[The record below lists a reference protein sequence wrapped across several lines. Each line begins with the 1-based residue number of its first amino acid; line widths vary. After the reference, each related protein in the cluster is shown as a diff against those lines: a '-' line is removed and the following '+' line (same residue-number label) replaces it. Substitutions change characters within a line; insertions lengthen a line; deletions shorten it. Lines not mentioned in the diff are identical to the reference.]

1 MPDYKINISVDDND
15 SGRKVDE
22 LDKKLK
28 EVTKPKKISLEFPN
42 LNKVKGDL
50 QEVSKYSGIAVQA
63 FKQFTPIGRQFAE
76 LEDNVKV
83 VGSGLAN
90 VGRTLQGMSAYA
102 NPVRGIADGFG
113 AVSQSIDAAVR
124 TTANLGFAIFGV
136 TQSVNVLRAAFGQA
150 FADTVGREVKLREQI
165 LQTATTLAGTNRIFA
180 EGFEIKDPTQKLQV
194 LEGSVNKS
202 IERIRERSLEIAG
215 TTSAAVIGVFNIVA
229 SQIGSFG
236 GTMQQAEDLAVKF
249 SGALGTLGMSDP
261 GYARQE
267 IGSIMMANIGP
278 DSVLAKTI
286 GISNP
291 DIQRARQQG
300 KVYEYLSE
308 KLAIFEAGQKKAA
321 KGFAGIT
328 SNIQELQEELKRSF
342 GASLLD
348 PILKRI
354 EGFYDKV
361 SGKQVLK
368 DLMQTARGF
377 GQLIGSTLNTA
388 FGTIANAPVFKG
400 IDSKGISNAAK
411 ELQNIFAKVTVY
423 IQEQFAR
430 MAPSIQGIV
439 DRIVKSVD
447 VLGKAFVGVGG
458 ALARLKIDQIAIQLQ
473 AFSGLTNVIL
483 AAAKAYGVYLK
494 AVEQVLSEPVGR
506 YINELNATF
515 KVLDRL
521 GVIGFGQFIMAALAI
536 KKVFP
541 EIVASIKG
549 IATAIGEAFAG
560 AAARVGAVMTSI
572 TGVVTKAVTTAITT
586 VTVGILRILALIST
600 VAGRIEIAL
609 NAISTKLM
617 LGGGVLSKLAQPIY
631 AVAQAFGQISVAA
644 EKAEVAVADLGI
656 KGTVAMQRLQT
667 GAQGAAAQVSGLGT
681 TLRTG
686 VTEGAK
692 AAGGA
697 ILGFG
702 LNIVKGIASMALW
715 TVAITVVLDGLRR
728 LSEWW
733 DEMQQN
739 QQYKQAIDSLNNG
752 LLDQAEAA
760 KKAGKALDE
769 VTAARLRMAQTSLN
783 TEKDSATKNLEA
795 SIKAYDDFQRYIQS
809 KKKGEFVDPTQE
821 VLYGRSY
828 KYGTSSV
835 DNARLLANVAEAKQ
849 RLKEVQKAID
859 DFESKN
865 NPSSTSDPQ
874 LKQQE
879 NRAAIE
885 ELAKFE
891 RDTRRSIE
899 DEVYNYR
906 RQAQDKELQV
916 WRQQGELRIQR
927 IASENQLVIDGVNS
941 EARTS
946 LEALNNWLSSKRRG
960 ELDIEAKKREAQM
973 AAADLERALGKFRL
987 NLEMQVAELRKR
999 VGQYEYELLDK
1010 RIKAEQLIANIR
1022 NGHIV
1027 WENSNTAGQ
1036 AGKFQ
1041 NPVPSVDLSKNK
1053 GGYSSDTGLDIIG
1066 REGSDVVAALP
1077 GKIVYAERGHSAQ
1090 MGQSSSSTGYKDQHS
1105 VLIELDK
1112 PFTYNGKAVKY
1123 AWYTHLQDLDSSIA
1137 GKNGMSITAG
1147 QRLGAMGIANGVPH
1161 LHFGLLGDRQQTQY
1175 LNYREINDLYNSGSM
1190 PGGSGTDLAS
1200 KQNAAMSFFMSK
1212 GLTRMQ
1218 AAALVGGFMQ
1228 ESNGLDASKVNPKS
1242 GAEGIGQWTDYR
1254 KQAMIA
1260 AGARNSFNKQLEFVW
1275 SELMGGEN
1283 NAYVDLKNSKTLN
1296 EALMA
1301 AAKYERF
1308 QGYQQMGGGEW
1319 GKRIDYTKQLL
1330 ASGAGNNAAAG
1341 NASLAS
1347 IGGAPETQK
1356 VTLNIDTSELDGVVG
1371 RLKAANQQLIEMN
1384 KAQNDLNSEEGFRA
1398 FEKSLDTTTADLER
1412 SNKQV
1417 RDLNIDLKA
1426 VAEATKGGI
1435 YDPDVLKSNI
1445 KYQQGLA
1452 QLDML
1457 RTTQLQTL
1465 EKFGNATAEEKA
1477 RATAK
1482 INEAY
1487 EKNKKN
1493 LAEIALREQEALD
1506 IEKERQRLI
1515 DINAARRQA
1524 QGDLLEQTFQLR
1536 SEARSAL
1543 LAPDD
1548 FAGLRR
1554 EQALQAI
1561 EAERL
1566 RLTENDVKPM
1576 SDVVKENFEKLSEQL
1591 LANAKSLAQED
1602 KAVNESRRIR
1612 ELMNATEQN
1621 RIERLNTELTDR
1633 TNAAK
1638 AALDPTNF
1646 QGLRRL
1652 DAQQA
1657 IYSKYLEYTKGD
1669 TQPLTEAAAK
1679 ELQRFGEQALSS
1691 ADALAKVDTE
1701 LQSFAERLALARDS
1715 ARTLTEGY
1723 KGMITSVMNG
1733 GSISEAV
1740 SQMGQNVAAS
1750 FTEKILEYSFR
1761 PMEKQLEGMFGKLFG
1776 VDDAQLQNTNALT
1789 TLTTKVQELT
1799 TAITT
1804 AATAPAAPA
1813 LLEGANATP
1822 GATPSGDPAAQ
1833 TNAEATGKLADG
1845 LDKNAKKVNSAT
1857 NDTLTGLQRYTTG
1870 LASVA
1875 TAALSMAG
1883 GIQLMGKGG
1892 TYNTLMGLA
1901 GIFGSLGSF
1910 TGMFGR
1916 GGIFAARA
1924 SGGPVVARQPYLVGE
1939 RGPELFLPESD
1950 GRVVSSSQ
1958 TSGMFQRTRAALA
1971 AQQSTEA
1978 TAQTP
1983 SSGTRPSPIE
1993 VRYEARVI
2001 NNVEYV
2007 TVEQHRKGMLEAAKR
2022 GQMMAY
2028 QGMQHS
2034 VKVRRRL
2041 GL

>member
-1 MPDYKINISVDDND
+1 MPDYRINISVDDND

-42 LNKVKGDL
+42 LNKVKDEL

-113 AVSQSIDAAVR
+113 AVSQSIDTAIR

-136 TQSVNVLRAAFGQA
+136 TQSVNVLKAAFGQA
-150 FADTVGREVKLREQI
+150 FEDTVGREVKLRESI
-165 LQTATTLAGTNRIFA
+165 LQTATTLAGTNRVFA
-180 EGFEIKDPTQKLQV
+180 QGFEIKDPTEKLKV

-215 TTSAAVIGVFNIVA
+215 TTSEAVIGVFNIVA

-236 GTMQQAEDLAVKF
+236 GTMKQAEDLAVKF

-267 IGSIMMANIGP
+267 IGSIMMGNVTT
-278 DSVLAKTI
+278 DSALAKTI
-286 GISNP
+286 GISNA
-291 DIQRARQQG
+291 DIQKARQQG
-300 KVYEYLSE
+300 KLYEYLTE
-308 KLAIFEAGQKKAA
+308 KLAVFEAGQKIAA

-354 EGFYDKV
+354 EAFYDKV
-361 SGKQVLK
+361 SGKQVMK
-368 DLMQTARGF
+368 DLTQTARGF

-388 FGTIANAPVFKG
+388 LGTVANAPVFKG

-447 VLGKAFVGVGG
+447 VLGKAFVEVGG

-541 EIVASIKG
+541 EIVAGVKG
-549 IATAIGEAFAG
+549 IATAIGEAFA
-560 AAARVGAVMTSI
+560 AAASRVAAVMTSI

-586 VTVGILRILALIST
+586 VTVGILRILTLIST

-609 NAISTKLM
+609 NVISTKLM
-617 LGGGVLSKLAQPIY
+617 LGGGILSKLAQPIY
-631 AVAQAFGQISVAA
+631 AVSQAFGQISVAA
-644 EKAEVAVADLGI
+644 ERAEVAVADLGI
-656 KGTVAMQRLQT
+656 KGTIAMQRLQT
-667 GAQGAAAQVSGLGT
+667 GAQGAAAQVNGLGGA
-681 TLRTG
+681 LRGG
-686 VTEGAK
+686 VTSGAK

-702 LNIVKGIASMALW
+702 LNIARGIASMALW

-728 LSEWW
+728 ISEWW
-733 DEMQQN
+733 ERMQQD
-739 QQYKQAIDSLNNG
+739 QDYKQAIDDLNNG
-752 LLDQAEAA
+752 LLDQVKAA
-760 KKAGKALDE
+760 RNAGKALDE
-769 VTAARLRMAQTSLN
+769 VTEAKKRLRAESLN
-783 TEKDSATKNLEA
+783 STLERDRKEFDELVKELA
-795 SIKAYDDFQRYIQS
+795 KREANIKSLQDARKRNNPNSTDPEFKLSERQLALQR
-809 KKKGEFVDPTQE
+809 DP
-821 VLYGRSY
+821 
-828 KYGTSSV
+828 
-835 DNARLLANVAEAKQ
+835 AFAKQ
-849 RLKEVQKAID
+849 LKMLEERMKETRRLINELNGIT
-859 DFESKN
+859 ESDPK
-865 NPSSTSDPQ
+865 SDPQ

-927 IASENQLVIDGVNS
+927 IASENQLMIDGVNS

-987 NLEMQVAELRKR
+987 NLEQQVAELRKR
-999 VGQYEYELLDK
+999 VAQYEFEVLDK

-1022 NGHIV
+1022 NGGIQMD
-1027 WENSNTAGQ
+1027 SSAGVT
-1036 AGKFQ
+1036 G
-1041 NPVPSVDLSKNK
+1041 
-1053 GGYSSDTGLDIIG
+1053 DTGLLMG
-1066 REGSDVVAALP
+1066 RTGRATGDHWHVAGAATEAEARALFAQGAKAVMTSPPGMRRNPVTGEMANHGGWDLSGEAVRKLVLAEGYRMVDWIPNNGALGNTVVVERINDGKRYQLGHTAAPPANWTFFQGTGQQGMAPGTTPARNFQQAYFMRLSNLEGGYGVNGSAAYNPTSGARGYFQVLP
-1077 GKIVYAERGHSAQ
+1077 STERDLRA
-1090 MGQSSSSTGYKDQHS
+1090 TGYADMANGFRSKNYATAAKAAYDYA
-1105 VLIELDK
+1105 VLMHPEVKQLIAKGDKEGLDK
-1112 PFTYNGKAVKY
+1112 TLN
-1123 AWYTHLQDLDSSIA
+1123 
-1137 GKNGMSITAG
+1137 
-1147 QRLGAMGIANGVPH
+1147 RLWPS
-1161 LHFGLLGDRQQTQY
+1161 L
-1175 LNYREINDLYNSGSM
+1175 
-1190 PGGSGTDLAS
+1190 PGGS
-1200 KQNAAMSFFMSK
+1200 
-1212 GLTRMQ
+1212 Q
-1218 AAALVGGFMQ
+1218 AATGARLARAEAYMRV
-1228 ESNGLDASKVNPKS
+1228 ASPGSATQGTS
-1242 GAEGIGQWTDYR
+1242 GA
-1254 KQAMIA
+1254 
-1260 AGARNSFNKQLEFVW
+1260 
-1275 SELMGGEN
+1275 
-1283 NAYVDLKNSKTLN
+1283 
-1296 EALMA
+1296 
-1301 AAKYERF
+1301 
-1308 QGYQQMGGGEW
+1308 
-1319 GKRIDYTKQLL
+1319 
-1330 ASGAGNNAAAG
+1330 
-1341 NASLAS
+1341 ASLAS
-1347 IGGAPETQK
+1347 VGGAPQAPNL
-1356 VTLNIDTSELDGVVG
+1356 TLNIDTSELDGVVG

-1435 YDPDVLKSNI
+1435 YDPEVLKTNI

-1477 RATAK
+1477 RAAAK

-1493 LAEIALREQEALD
+1493 LAEIALREREALD
-1506 IEKERQRLI
+1506 IEKERQRLL
-1515 DINAARRQA
+1515 DLNAARRQA
-1524 QGDLLEQTFQLR
+1524 QGDLLQQTFQLR

-1554 EQALQAI
+1554 EQALQDI

-1566 RLTENDVKPM
+1566 RLTENDTKLM
-1576 SDVVKENFEKLSEQL
+1576 SDVVKEAFDKFRKDL
-1591 LANAKSLAQED
+1591 LNNANALADLD

-1621 RIERLNTELTDR
+1621 RIERLNAELTDR

-1691 ADALAKVDTE
+1691 ADALAKVDAE

-1715 ARTLTEGY
+1715 ARTITEGY

-1740 SQMGQNVAAS
+1740 SQMGQSVAAS

-1804 AATAPAAPA
+1804 AASAPAATG
-1813 LLEGANATP
+1813 LLKGTP
-1822 GATPSGDPAAQ
+1822 SAPGGTPSGDPAAQ
-1833 TNAEATGKLADG
+1833 ANAAATGKLADG
-1845 LDKNAKKVNSAT
+1845 LDKSAKKVNSAT
-1857 NDTLTGLQRYTTG
+1857 DQTLTGLQRYTTG

-1901 GIFGSLGSF
+1901 GIFGSLGSVF
-1910 TGMFGR
+1910 GMFGG
-1916 GGIFAARA
+1916 GGIFGARA
-1924 SGGPVVARQPYLVGE
+1924 SGGPVLARQPYLVGE

-1950 GRVVSSSQ
+1950 GRVVSNSQ

-1971 AQQSTEA
+1971 ARQSTE
-1978 TAQTP
+1978 TTTQPP

-1993 VRYEARVI
+1993 VRYEAQVI

-2007 TVEQHRKGMLEAAKR
+2007 TVEQHRKGMQEAARR